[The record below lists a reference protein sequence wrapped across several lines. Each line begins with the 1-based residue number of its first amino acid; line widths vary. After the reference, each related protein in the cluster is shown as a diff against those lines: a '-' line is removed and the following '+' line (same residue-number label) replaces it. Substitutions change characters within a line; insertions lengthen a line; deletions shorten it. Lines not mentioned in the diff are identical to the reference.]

1 MGIGAGMRIRR
12 IQLVGLAALAGV
24 GATGEAGATD
34 RTISTATTT
43 PVTTSQPEPPGNVTP
58 GNITVASGGS
68 ITVTTGQTAIT
79 VDSNNSVTNSG
90 TLGSTDANNTTGILI
105 QGGNVGTPPTIS
117 NAGTISLLETYARS
131 DSNSDG
137 DLDGVFAQGTGRNG
151 IWLAAGP
158 TFTGNVSNSG
168 QITIEG
174 TASAGI
180 RLDGLLT
187 GTLTHT
193 GSINVLG
200 DNSVGIA
207 INGGISGDALLRGN
221 VSVIGQNSVGLLVAD
236 PISGALRLNGAWAAT
251 GFGSTTR
258 PANVTNLDAD
268 DLLIGGAAVAIR
280 DSVAGGVTV
289 EGIGV
294 EDDVDDDGDGTTE
307 AAGDTDDDRSASIS
321 SFGSA
326 PALLV
331 EADPLATLTL
341 GVNSAGFGLQTRGG
355 VFANAVYDGVNAVAL
370 RIAGNGAGSFV
381 NVNGGIALD
390 STVIAAA
397 ADGSAT
403 AVFLGSGVSA
413 PALLVRNS
421 VTSSVV
427 TDAVRQSSAVVFGA
441 GASVPTFFNSGR
453 VIAVVQ
459 GENGSATSITDLS
472 NSLTSITN
480 TGSIEAIIT
489 ATDSDFTDDIPPPP
503 ITGSTT
509 AIDVSASTVAVT
521 LTQATLTDPLVNP
534 AFADINDD
542 DTVDDNAASVPA
554 IRIIG
559 DVLFGSGG
567 DTFNLLAGS
576 MTGDLSFGAGADSFV
591 INNGATFTGELND
604 GDANLA
610 LNVINGTLALNGG
623 STTISSANFGGGAG
637 TALWRV
643 QLGTNTLAPPV
654 LAATGTV
661 TFGTNADIIPLL
673 PSGLPTTAAITFLT
687 AAGGFGGTEGN
698 VTGAVIGGAYLY
710 DVSISLAS
718 PTAMQASYTLRT
730 PTQLGL
736 TSNEAAAF
744 ANILDAL
751 RTDADASS
759 ALSGLTT
766 QADFENAYEDLM
778 PSYASG
784 AAELAATAIQQAQSA
799 ATNRLAATRLHD
811 LDEVSVWAQ
820 EIGYGLT
827 RTPASSNGQAF
838 DGQGFG
844 LAVGIDGPL
853 ENGAMFGLS
862 ASFITSEVEEDGRPD
877 GQISTWF
884 AQGNAYLG
892 TAMGPIDLD
901 FVGGLGFG
909 RLQSERSVQIG
920 AFEADTDAEWWAYE
934 AHAAARA
941 SLPLSLG
948 EHFVISPQAAL
959 TYVGLGEQGYEEEGS
974 ATVAYEADDAFSQR
988 LWADVGVELSARW
1001 GGRGS
1006 TMFAPRIYAGYRAN
1020 ALSESGERTYRYLA
1034 GGSSFTLEDEEY
1046 GDGGPLVGVGID
1058 ASNGYSTFSLSYEG
1072 ELGDQIERHSL
1083 NAAVRFRF

>member
-1 MGIGAGMRIRR
+1 MGIGAVMRIRR

-24 GATGEAGATD
+24 GAAGEAAATD

-58 GNITVASGGS
+58 GNITIASGGS
-68 ITVTTGQTAIT
+68 IAVTAGQTAVT

-90 TLGSTDANNTTGILI
+90 TISSNDANNTTGILI

-117 NAGTISLLETYARS
+117 NTGTISLLETYARS
-131 DSNSDG
+131 DSDSDG
-137 DLDGVFAQGTGRNG
+137 DGDGVFAQGTGRFG
-151 IWLAAGP
+151 IRLAAGP
-158 TFTGNVSNSG
+158 TFTGNISNGG
-168 QITIEG
+168 QITVEG
-174 TASAGI
+174 ASSAGI
-180 RLDGLLT
+180 RLDALLT

-193 GSINVLG
+193 GSISVLG
-200 DNSVGIA
+200 DNSQGIA
-207 INGGISGDALLRGN
+207 INGGVAGDALLRGN

-236 PISGALRLNGAWAAT
+236 PISGVLRLNGAWSAT

-258 PANVTNLDAD
+258 PANVTSLDAD

-280 DSVAGGVTV
+280 DSVAGGVIV

-294 EDDVDDDGDGTTE
+294 EDDVDDDGDGITE

-331 EADPLATLTL
+331 QADAASTLTL
-341 GVNSAGFGLQTRGG
+341 GGTGFGLRTRSAL
-355 VFANAVYDGVNAVAL
+355 VASAVYDGIDAVAL
-370 RIAGNGAGSFV
+370 RITGTGAGSFV
-381 NVNGGIALD
+381 NVVNGIALD
-390 STVIAAA
+390 GAVSAVA

-403 AVFLGSGVSA
+403 AVSVGSGVST
-413 PALLVRNS
+413 PALLTRNA
-421 VTSSVV
+421 VTAVAF
-427 TDAVRQSSAVVFGA
+427 TDAVRQANAISFGA
-441 GASVPTFFNSGR
+441 GANVPILFNSGTVR
-453 VIAVVQ
+453 AVVQ
-459 GENGSATSITDLS
+459 GEAGSATAIRDSS
-472 NSLTSITN
+472 NTLASITN
-480 TGSIEAIIT
+480 VGTIEAVIT
-489 ATDSDFTDDIPPPP
+489 PTDSNFTDGIPPPA
-503 ITGSTT
+503 ITGLAT
-509 AIDVSASTVAVT
+509 AIDLSLSSIAVT
-521 LTQATLTDPLVNP
+521 LTQAALTDALVNA
-534 AFADINDD
+534 AFADIDDD
-542 DTVDDNAASVPA
+542 DTVDDNTASLPA
-554 IRIIG
+554 IRIVG

-591 INNGATFTGELND
+591 INNGATFTGELSD
-604 GDANLA
+604 GDSNLA
-610 LNVINGTLALNGG
+610 LNVINGTLELTGG

-643 QLGTNTLAPPV
+643 QLGANTLAPPV
-654 LAATGTV
+654 LAVTGTA

-673 PSGLPTTAAITFLT
+673 PTGLPATAAITFLT

-698 VTGAVIGGAYLY
+698 VTGAVTGGSYLY
-710 DVSISLAS
+710 DVNISLAS
-718 PTAMQASYTLRT
+718 PTAMQASYLLKT

-736 TSNEAAAF
+736 SANEASAF
-744 ANILDAL
+744 ASILDAL
-751 RTDADASS
+751 RTDNGASS
-759 ALSGLTT
+759 ALSGITT
-766 QADFENAYEDLM
+766 QADFENAFDDLM

-844 LAVGIDGPL
+844 LAAGIDGPL
-853 ENGAMFGLS
+853 DNGAMFGLS

-892 TAMGPIDLD
+892 TAMGPVDLD

-909 RLQSERSVQIG
+909 RIQSERSVVIG
-920 AFEADTDAEWWAYE
+920 AYTASTDAEWWAYE

-959 TYVGLGEQGYEEEGS
+959 TYVGLGEQGYEEEGT
-974 ATVAYEADDAFSQR
+974 AAVAYEADDSVSQR
-988 LWADVGVELSARW
+988 LWADVGVELSASWR
-1001 GGRGS
+1001 GRGS
-1006 TMFAPRIYAGYRAN
+1006 TTFAPRLYAGYRAN

-1046 GDGGPLVGVGID
+1046 GDGGPLVGLGID